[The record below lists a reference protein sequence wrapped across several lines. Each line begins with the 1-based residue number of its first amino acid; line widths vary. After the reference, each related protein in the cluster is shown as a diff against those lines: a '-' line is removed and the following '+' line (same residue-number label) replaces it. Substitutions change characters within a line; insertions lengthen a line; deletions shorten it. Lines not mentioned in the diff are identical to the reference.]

1 MSATKWASD
10 SVMDAALDY
19 IATSTIL
26 VVCSEDPATYAEMT
40 GTYDLAT
47 HVMAAGDFTK
57 ADGASSGRKITVA
70 EQVSVTVDHT
80 GTATVVCLGIS
91 ASSTMT
97 YRTTCTSQTLTA
109 GNTVT
114 VPAWAIE
121 IGDPT

>member
-1 MSATKWASD
+1 MSATKWAND
-10 SVMDAALDY
+10 LVMDAALDY

-26 VVCSEDPATYAEMT
+26 CVCSQDPATYAEMT

-47 HVMAAGDFTK
+47 HVMVGGDFTK
-57 ADGASSGRKITVA
+57 SPGAISGRRVTIA
-70 EQVSVTVDHT
+70 QQASITVDHT
-80 GTATVVCLGIS
+80 GSATVICLGIS

-97 YRTTCTSQTLTA
+97 YRTTCTSQVLTA

-114 VPAWAIE
+114 VPLWEIE